1 MIRQWQKP
9 VQITKMSSWN
19 RAEVFA
25 SRSTLNKP
33 KLANELFVFS
43 KNDCQKLDFLIFADR
58 SIRFLTSLCVIS
70 NEKRRSG
77 ASSPKCDRGVK
88 TTFRS
93 FSESLRQS
101 NSQVQSIWHLR
112 KDKVQQETQQNNV
125 NKLMR
130 SVELCWS
137 EVLHPTL
144 QWRFFLWSEAFSRKS
159 ISNKFH
165 TTDNREKVQL
175 FKSSENSHSRT
186 IIYIPIQTSCSRD
199 RLEKV
204 ELKPLYSKNP
214 QHILHMID
222 ILDFPRRNRLD
233 NSKLR

>member
-19 RAEVFA
+19 RAEVFP

-144 QWRFFLWSEAFSRKS
+144 QWRFFCEARRFRESQFLINSIPLTTEKRFNFSNHQK
-159 ISNKFH
+159 
-165 TTDNREKVQL
+165 TLTAGQ
-175 FKSSENSHSRT
+175 
-186 IIYIPIQTSCSRD
+186 
-199 RLEKV
+199 
-204 ELKPLYSKNP
+204 
-214 QHILHMID
+214 
-222 ILDFPRRNRLD
+222 
-233 NSKLR
+233 